1 MKYFLSIVAFV
12 LFFGNPDLAEIR
24 QDYTTASTSETGT
37 KVLYD
42 KLENFANSKDN
53 ILVAYKGAV
62 MTLMAKHTKDRQQ
75 KKDFFKN
82 GVALIEAF
90 IQQNPN
96 NIEAHYLRLSVQENA
111 PKFLGY
117 HKDIDLDKQFILTNW
132 RSLKDQSL
140 KGIVKEYVAASKSFT
155 DVEKLTFK

>member
-75 KKDFFKN
+75 KKDFFK
-82 GVALIEAF
+82 
-90 IQQNPN
+90 
-96 NIEAHYLRLSVQENA
+96 SVQENA

>member
-75 KKDFFKN
+75 KKDFF
-82 GVALIEAF
+82 
-90 IQQNPN
+90 N